1 MRLTP
6 YFRNGGGAVLG
17 FPEGKEERTH
27 EDIETAASWC
37 WALRAFRRPCARRR
51 GAALRAYRGDQA
63 PLWGFAPRPI
73 QVDQS
78 VVIERPLEEVFAFL
92 ADPENDAQWT
102 PMVTETRKSSEGPL
116 GVGTRY
122 EQSGHFL
129 GRNFAMLFEV
139 TEYEPNRKI
148 GQRLISQGQ
157 LVATGS
163 SSVEAVSGGTQV
175 TLTGEAQAGGFFWLL
190 PDRIIAFPAQR
201 IMGVALRNLKELLET
216 RS

>member
-1 MRLTP
+1 MKTSKR
-6 YFRNGGGAVLG
+6 
-17 FPEGKEERTH
+17 
-27 EDIETAASWC
+27 
-37 WALRAFRRPCARRR
+37 RRR
-51 GAALRAYRGDQA
+51 GAGRSERSAVLVLCGAALLCGLIVVIRRRSGTS
-63 PLWGFAPRPI
+63 PPRPI
-73 QVDQS
+73 QFDQS

-102 PMVTETRKSSEGPL
+102 PVVTETRKTSEGPL

-129 GRNFAMLFEV
+129 GRNFEMLFEV

-148 GQRLISQGQ
+148 GQRLITPGP
-157 LVATGS
+157 LRTTGS

-216 RS
+216 PRYAQAP

>member
-1 MRLTP
+1 MKTSKR
-6 YFRNGGGAVLG
+6 
-17 FPEGKEERTH
+17 
-27 EDIETAASWC
+27 
-37 WALRAFRRPCARRR
+37 RRR
-51 GAALRAYRGDQA
+51 GAGRSGRSAVLVLGGAALLCGLIVVIRRRSGAS
-63 PLWGFAPRPI
+63 PPRPI

-129 GRNFAMLFEV
+129 GRNFEMLFEV

-148 GQRLISQGQ
+148 GQRLITAGPLRMTS
-157 LVATGS
+157 L

-175 TLTGEAQAGGFFWLL
+175 TLTGEVQTGGFFWLL
-190 PDRIIAFPAQR
+190 PDRIMAFPAQR
-201 IMGVALRNLKELLET
+201 MLQITLRNLKELLEA

>member
-1 MRLTP
+1 MKTSKR
-6 YFRNGGGAVLG
+6 
-17 FPEGKEERTH
+17 
-27 EDIETAASWC
+27 
-37 WALRAFRRPCARRR
+37 RRR
-51 GAALRAYRGDQA
+51 GAGRSGRSAVLVLGGAALLCGVIVVIRRRSGAS
-63 PLWGFAPRPI
+63 PPRPI
-73 QVDQS
+73 QFDQS

-102 PMVTETRKSSEGPL
+102 PMVTETRKTSEGPL

-129 GRNFAMLFEV
+129 GRNFEMLFEV

-148 GQRLISQGQ
+148 GQRLISPGP
-157 LVATGS
+157 LRTTGS

-201 IMGVALRNLKELLET
+201 IMGVALRNLKELLEA

>member
-1 MRLTP
+1 MKTSKR
-6 YFRNGGGAVLG
+6 
-17 FPEGKEERTH
+17 
-27 EDIETAASWC
+27 
-37 WALRAFRRPCARRR
+37 RRR
-51 GAALRAYRGDQA
+51 GVGRSGRSAVLVLGGAALLCGLIVVIRRRSGAS
-63 PLWGFAPRPI
+63 PPRPI
-73 QVDQS
+73 QFDQS

-102 PMVTETRKSSEGPL
+102 PVVTETRKTSEGPL

-129 GRNFAMLFEV
+129 GRNFEMLFEV

>member
-1 MRLTP
+1 MKTSKR
-6 YFRNGGGAVLG
+6 
-17 FPEGKEERTH
+17 
-27 EDIETAASWC
+27 
-37 WALRAFRRPCARRR
+37 RRR
-51 GAALRAYRGDQA
+51 GAGRSGRSAVLVLGGAALLCGLIVVIRRRSGAS
-63 PLWGFAPRPI
+63 PPRPI
-73 QVDQS
+73 QFDQS

-102 PMVTETRKSSEGPL
+102 PVVKETRMTSEGPL

-129 GRNFAMLFEV
+129 GRNFEMLFEV

-148 GQRLISQGQ
+148 GQKLITPGP
-157 LVATGS
+157 LRTTGL

-201 IMGVALRNLKELLET
+201 IMGVALRNRKELLEA